1 MRSFHSGG
9 VLVHRINAFVG
20 ANMLLVV
27 ALGETVYWAHRCRRL
42 IILSSLTAMIVS
54 VGLFAAHHVHLAQ
67 HFTTPS

>member
-1 MRSFHSGG
+1 M
-9 VLVHRINAFVG
+9 G

-54 VGLFAAHHVHLAQ
+54 MGLFAAHHIHLAQ
-67 HFTTPS
+67 HLATPL